1 MATLTNTQINALV
14 NSAYQQMT
22 GQEEV
27 EAALDLTALVDKGT
41 NSIADMREQFTKAL
55 LAVIVKNWFT
65 DSSYRSSYNDPYF
78 EDAERFGAITQMI
91 SVQAPEV
98 RENSAWKNFESGV
111 TQVGQ
116 YTVYLPIVDTKY
128 YAKSTSWALPI
139 TITNEQWDTAV
150 RNESELRQFV
160 SYVFVAVDNA
170 IVQHMKDMNYEN
182 RNNFIA
188 EKIQYAASTGA
199 EGIHVI
205 NLVEEYAKEV
215 DATKSMTVAQ
225 ANADT
230 GYWHK
235 VAGTL
240 MDYVAY
246 FGEQTA
252 LFNTEGK
259 VKFTPRDRIVLE
271 VLQSF
276 QTDIETKSYSNT
288 YHDEF
293 VKIPNHVTTAWWQAP
308 GDMSFDAR
316 SSINV
321 KTGSGNL
328 QKSGIVAL
336 LADKWAIIHTIKS
349 NRVAVE
355 YKDIEALTLYE
366 YQHRDQY
373 MNNLGMNAIVFVEAD
388 YTAPTPP
395 AEE

>member
-1 MATLTNTQINALV
+1 MATLTNTQIDELV
-14 NSAYQQMT
+14 NQAYKNMT
-22 GQEEV
+22 GV
-27 EAALDLTALVDKGT
+27 EAVEGAIDLRDLVDNGSKDISAMKET
-41 NSIADMREQFTKAL
+41 FTKSL
-55 LAVIVKNWFT
+55 LVTVIKNWFT
-65 DSSYRSSYNDPYF
+65 DSAYRSSYNDPYF
-78 EDAERFGAITQMI
+78 VDSERFGAIVQMI

-116 YTVYLPIVDTKY
+116 YTVYLPIVETKY
-128 YAKSTSWALPI
+128 YAKSTSWALPF

-170 IVQHMKDMNYEN
+170 LVQHMKDMNYAN

-188 EKIQYAASTGA
+188 EKLQYAAGGGA
-199 EGIHVI
+199 EGVHVI

-215 DATKSMTVAQ
+215 APNAAMTVAE
-225 ANADT
+225 ARGAKE
-230 GYWHK
+230 YWHK
-235 VAGTL
+235 AAATI

-276 QTDIETKSYSNT
+276 QTDLETKSYSDT

-308 GDMSFDAR
+308 GDMSFEDR
-316 SSINV
+316 SSIHV
-321 KTGSGNL
+321 QTESGTVER
-328 QKSGIVAL
+328 SGIVAL

-349 NRVAVE
+349 NRVGVE
-355 YKDIEALTLYE
+355 YKDIEALTFYE

-388 YTAPTPP
+388 YTP
-395 AEE
+395 A